1 MDRFDARSPE
11 ELDRELRANDVRVPG
26 RTQGRTTAH
35 TETWVACR
43 FLATIA
49 GTDLLQFPVRVE
61 PGDRPDLVLSG
72 PEEKIGIELT
82 EAIST
87 DQAKVDAMVEREG
100 EAGFRSI
107 PRYRVSDPARSQ
119 SEIRALALGQSQI
132 LPRMGESVERDWV
145 EAMLYI
151 VARKAAVFFK
161 PGFAQHPAN
170 WLLVYDNWQLY
181 DNWQPIAGLHE
192 SLAAARLNEELSGS
206 GWRYPFCKVF
216 VQKPRRIWQFCDG
229 SRPIGHWIPETWLD
243 R

>member
-1 MDRFDARSPE
+1 MDRFDARSHA
-11 ELDRELRANDVRVPG
+11 ELNRELRAKDVRVPG

-72 PEEKIGIELT
+72 PAGLIGIEIT

-87 DQAKVDAMVEREG
+87 DQAKVDATVEREG
-100 EAGFRSI
+100 KSDFRSI
-107 PRYRVSDPARSQ
+107 PRYRVSDPARSR
-119 SEIRALALGQSQI
+119 SEIRALARGESQV
-132 LPRMGESVERDWV
+132 LPRMGDAMERDWV
-145 EAMLYI
+145 EAILHI

-161 PGFAQHPAN
+161 PGFAQHPTN
-170 WLLVYDNWQLY
+170 WLLVYDNWQ
-181 DNWQPIAGLHE
+181 PVAGLDE
-192 SLAAARLNEELSGS
+192 QLAAARLDEKLSGS

-216 VQKPRRIWQFCDG
+216 VQRPRMIWQFCDG
-229 SRPIGHWIPETWLD
+229 SRPIGHWIPESWLD
-243 R
+243 RW